1 MYIHTGMHITKE
13 PRVLVKA
20 DENKKKKTN
29 ENKYVGSYLFIGA
42 AN

>member
-20 DENKKKKTN
+20 DENKKKTN